1 MDISVLIRMA
11 NDIANFFEA
20 NPDRA
25 QAEREIA
32 AHLKNF
38 WDPSMRR
45 QLLEHV
51 AGGGAGLH
59 ASVVQAVRQ
68 LAP

>member
-1 MDISVLIRMA
+1 MDITVLIRMA
-11 NDIANFFEA
+11 NDIANYFEA

-32 AHLKNF
+32 AHLKSF

-45 QLLEHV
+45 QLVEHV
-51 AGGGAGLH
+51 AAGGACLH

-68 LAP
+68 MEH